1 MRIDINYLCEEIHKA
16 IRKHQILTEGR
27 QAKNRN
33 AAKNYIMQ
41 QLGYS
46 ESGAMK
52 FIGQLKVKIPSVRLQ
67 QEKFLLGVARLF
79 IDGDLS
85 VNDDF
90 KCTNFNQ
97 TLKLIAS
104 DAHVN
109 EYDNNL
115 NGMSADELINRFKNL
130 RVSELSKRKELM
142 GGKRYQ
148 QNREYT
154 IVPINSFEEATK
166 YAKYNEWCVTYSEDM
181 FDDKTCYGA
190 GRFYFCLRNGFENV
204 PKKVGPN
211 APLDAYGLSMIAVS
225 ITMEGEPNSITCRW
239 NHDNG
244 GSDTVM
250 DDEQLS
256 ELLGVNFYS
265 VFKPYTREEL
275 HAKGVILF
283 DEVQEMLDKGVSP
296 NDIFELVGDFNDG
309 YAKVNLNGKWNF
321 INRNNKLLSDTWY
334 DGVKDF
340 FDGCACVMLGDKVN
354 FIDTYG
360 ELISDTWFDG
370 VDNFHNGYVRVL
382 LNNKWNFI
390 DTHGKLLSDTWY
402 DGVDDFYNGYAKVR
416 LGIKWNFI
424 DKNGKCISD
433 TWFDA
438 VYDFYNGYAKV
449 KLNGKWNFINR
460 NNKLLSDTWFDD
472 VYNFSDGYARVKL
485 NRKWNF
491 INRNNKLLSDTWFD
505 GVYNFSDG
513 YAKVELDDKL
523 NLIDRNGKRV
533 SNTWYDW
540 VDDFHDGYARVKLYD
555 KWNLLQTNGKLLSD
569 TWFDEVGD
577 FYDGYAEVKLNDK
590 YFKIDKNGQRV
601 SGM

>member
-1 MRIDINYLCEEIHKA
+1 MIIDINYLCEEIHKA

-27 QAKNRN
+27 QSKNRN
-33 AAKNYIMQ
+33 AAKNYIIQ
-41 QLGYS
+41 ELGYS

-79 IDGDLS
+79 IDGDLR

-115 NGMSADELINRFKNL
+115 NGMSAEELINRFADI
-130 RVSELSKRKELM
+130 RVGELSKRKELM
-142 GGKRYQ
+142 GGKQYRK
-148 QNREYT
+148 NNDYT
-154 IVPINSFEEATK
+154 IVPINSYEEATK

-181 FDDKTCYGA
+181 FDDKTCHGA

-211 APLDAYGLSMIAVS
+211 APLDEYGLSMIAVS

-244 GSDTVM
+244 GSDSVM

-256 ELLGVNFYS
+256 DLLGVNFYN

-283 DEVQEMLDKGVSP
+283 DEVQEMLDKGVSL
-296 NDIFELVGDFNDG
+296 NNIFEFVGDF
-309 YAKVNLNGKWNF
+309 Y
-321 INRNNKLLSDTWY
+321 
-334 DGVKDF
+334 
-340 FDGCACVMLGDKVN
+340 
-354 FIDTYG
+354 
-360 ELISDTWFDG
+360 E
-370 VDNFHNGYVRVL
+370 
-382 LNNKWNFI
+382 
-390 DTHGKLLSDTWY
+390 
-402 DGVDDFYNGYAKVR
+402 
-416 LGIKWNFI
+416 
-424 DKNGKCISD
+424 
-433 TWFDA
+433 
-438 VYDFYNGYAKV
+438 GYAKV

-460 NNKLLSDTWFDD
+460 NNKLLSDTWFDWVD
-472 VYNFSDGYARVKL
+472 SFYYGYAQVRLNYKWNLINQNGKVVSDTWYDCVVNFNDGYANVKL
-485 NRKWNF
+485 NGKWNF
-491 INRNNKLLSDTWFD
+491 I
-505 GVYNFSDG
+505 
-513 YAKVELDDKL
+513 DK
-523 NLIDRNGKRV
+523 
-533 SNTWYDW
+533 
-540 VDDFHDGYARVKLYD
+540 
-555 KWNLLQTNGKLLSD
+555 NGKLLSD
-569 TWFDEVGD
+569 TWFDWVDD
-577 FYDGYAEVKLNDK
+577 FYNGYAKVKLNGK

>member
-1 MRIDINYLCEEIHKA
+1 MRIDINYLCEEIHRA

-27 QAKNRN
+27 QTKNRN

-41 QLGYS
+41 KLGYS
-46 ESGAMK
+46 ESSAMK
-52 FIGQLKVKIPSVRLQ
+52 FIGQLKVKIPSIRLQ

-85 VNDDF
+85 ANDDF

-115 NGMSADELINRFKNL
+115 NGMSAYELINRFADV
-130 RVSELSKRKELM
+130 RVGELSKRKELM
-142 GGKRYQ
+142 GGKQYRK
-148 QNREYT
+148 NNNYT
-154 IVPINSFEEATK
+154 IVPINSYEEATK
-166 YAKYNEWCVTYSEDM
+166 YAKYNDWCVTYSEDM
-181 FDDKTCYGA
+181 FDDKTCNGA

-244 GSDTVM
+244 GSDNVM

-256 ELLGVNFYS
+256 DLLGVNFYN

-283 DEVQEMLDKGVSP
+283 DEVQPMLDNGVSP
-296 NDIFELVGDFNDG
+296 TDIFEFVGGFNDG
-309 YAKVNLNGKWNF
+309 YA
-321 INRNNKLLSDTWY
+321 
-334 DGVKDF
+334 
-340 FDGCACVMLGDKVN
+340 M
-354 FIDTYG
+354 
-360 ELISDTWFDG
+360 
-370 VDNFHNGYVRVL
+370 
-382 LNNKWNFI
+382 
-390 DTHGKLLSDTWY
+390 
-402 DGVDDFYNGYAKVR
+402 
-416 LGIKWNFI
+416 
-424 DKNGKCISD
+424 
-433 TWFDA
+433 
-438 VYDFYNGYAKV
+438 
-449 KLNGKWNFINR
+449 
-460 NNKLLSDTWFDD
+460 
-472 VYNFSDGYARVKL
+472 VKL

-505 GVYNFSDG
+505 GVDNFYDG
-513 YAKVELDDKL
+513 YAKVQSGNKW
-523 NLIDRNGKRV
+523 NLIDKNGKCI
-533 SNTWYDW
+533 
-540 VDDFHDGYARVKLYD
+540 
-555 KWNLLQTNGKLLSD
+555 SD
-569 TWFDEVGD
+569 TWFDWVEDFYNGYVRVLLNNKWNFIDTHGKLISD
-577 FYDGYAEVKLNDK
+577 TWFDDVDNFYDGYAKVQSGNKWNLIDTHGKCISDTWFDLVLNFHNGYANVKLNDK
-590 YFKIDKNGQRV
+590 FFKIDKNGQRV

>member
-1 MRIDINYLCEEIHKA
+1 MIIDINYLCEEIHRA
-16 IRKHQILTEGR
+16 IRKHQILTEGKLT
-27 QAKNRN
+27 KNRN

-46 ESGAMK
+46 ESKAMQ

-85 VNDDF
+85 VDDDF

-115 NGMSADELINRFKNL
+115 NGMSAEELINRFKNL
-130 RVSELSKRKELM
+130 RVGELSKRKELM
-142 GGKRYQ
+142 GGKQYQ

-154 IVPINSFEEATK
+154 IVPINSYKEATK
-166 YAKYNEWCVTYSEDM
+166 YAKYNDWCVTYSEKM
-181 FDDKTCYGA
+181 FDDKTCHGA

-225 ITMEGEPNSITCRW
+225 VTMEGEPNSITCRW

-244 GSDTVM
+244 GSDSVM

-256 ELLGVNFYS
+256 ELLGVNFYN

-275 HAKGVILF
+275 HAKGFILL
-283 DEVQEMLDKGVSP
+283 DEVQEMLDNGVSL
-296 NDIFELVGDFNDG
+296 NDIFEFVGDFYEG
-309 YAKVNLNGKWNF
+309 YAKVN
-321 INRNNKLLSDTWY
+321 
-334 DGVKDF
+334 
-340 FDGCACVMLGDKVN
+340 
-354 FIDTYG
+354 
-360 ELISDTWFDG
+360 
-370 VDNFHNGYVRVL
+370 
-382 LNNKWNFI
+382 
-390 DTHGKLLSDTWY
+390 
-402 DGVDDFYNGYAKVR
+402 
-416 LGIKWNFI
+416 
-424 DKNGKCISD
+424 
-433 TWFDA
+433 
-438 VYDFYNGYAKV
+438 
-449 KLNGKWNFINR
+449 
-460 NNKLLSDTWFDD
+460 
-472 VYNFSDGYARVKL
+472 L

-505 GVYNFSDG
+505 WVDSFYYGYAQVRLNNKWNLINQNGKVVSDTWYDWVVNFYEG
-513 YAKVELDDKL
+513 YAKVELGNKY
-523 NLIDRNGKRV
+523 NFINQNGKCI
-533 SNTWYDW
+533 SDTWFDW
-540 VDDFHDGYARVKLYD
+540 VDDFDDGYAK
-555 KWNLLQTNGKLLSD
+555 
-569 TWFDEVGD
+569 
-577 FYDGYAEVKLNDK
+577 VKLNGK
-590 YFKIDKNGQRV
+590 FFKIDKNGQRV

>member
-27 QAKNRN
+27 QTKNRN

-41 QLGYS
+41 KLGYS
-46 ESGAMK
+46 ESDAMQ

-79 IDGDLS
+79 IDGELR

-115 NGMSADELINRFKNL
+115 NGISAEELINRFADV
-130 RVSELSKRKELM
+130 RVGELSKRKELM
-142 GGKRYQ
+142 GGKQYH

-154 IVPINSFEEATK
+154 IVPINSYEEATK

-181 FDDKTCYGA
+181 FDDKTCHGA

-244 GSDTVM
+244 GSDSVM

-256 ELLGVNFYS
+256 DLLGVNFYN

-283 DEVQEMLDKGVSP
+283 DEVQPMLDNGVP
-296 NDIFELVGDFNDG
+296 RDEIFDYFDYFYNDC
-309 YAKVNLNGKWNF
+309 AKVK
-321 INRNNKLLSDTWY
+321 
-334 DGVKDF
+334 
-340 FDGCACVMLGDKVN
+340 
-354 FIDTYG
+354 
-360 ELISDTWFDG
+360 
-370 VDNFHNGYVRVL
+370 

-390 DTHGKLLSDTWY
+390 NTNHKLLSDTWFDY
-402 DGVDDFYNGYAKVR
+402 IDVFSDGYAKVR
-416 LGIKWNFI
+416 LNNKWNFI

-433 TWFDA
+433 TWFD
-438 VYDFYNGYAKV
+438 VIFNFINGYAKV
-449 KLNGKWNFINR
+449 KLDDKWNFINQ
-460 NNKLLSDTWFDD
+460 NGKCISDTWFDWVD
-472 VYNFSDGYARVKL
+472 NFVNGYAIVKL
-485 NRKWNF
+485 DNKWNLIDTHGKCISDTWFDWVHNFYEGCAAVYLDDKWNF
-491 INRNNKLLSDTWFD
+491 INKNGKLISDTWFD
-505 GVYNFSDG
+505 WVYDFYHG
-513 YAKVELDDKL
+513 YAKVEIDDKWFK
-523 NLIDRNGKRV
+523 IDANG
-533 SNTWYDW
+533 
-540 VDDFHDGYARVKLYD
+540 KLYD
-555 KWNLLQTNGKLLSD
+555 ERQW
-569 TWFDEVGD
+569 
-577 FYDGYAEVKLNDK
+577 
-590 YFKIDKNGQRV
+590 
-601 SGM
+601 

>member
-1 MRIDINYLCEEIHKA
+1 MIIDINYLCEEIHKA

-27 QAKNRN
+27 QSKNRN

-46 ESGAMK
+46 ESDAMK

-85 VNDDF
+85 VDDDF

-115 NGMSADELINRFKNL
+115 NGMSADELINRFADV
-130 RVSELSKRKELM
+130 RVGELSKRKELM
-142 GGKRYQ
+142 GGKQYH

-154 IVPINSFEEATK
+154 IVPINSYEEATK

-181 FDDKTCYGA
+181 FDDKTCHGA

-204 PKKVGPN
+204 QKKVGPN
-211 APLDAYGLSMIAVS
+211 APLDEYGLSMIAVS

-244 GSDTVM
+244 GSDSVM

-256 ELLGVNFYS
+256 DLLGVNFYS

-283 DEVQEMLDKGVSP
+283 DEVQPMLDNGVP
-296 NDIFELVGDFNDG
+296 PADIFEEIYDFDDCYEMVNLND
-309 YAKVNLNGKWNF
+309 KVNL
-321 INRNNKLLSDTWY
+321 
-334 DGVKDF
+334 
-340 FDGCACVMLGDKVN
+340 
-354 FIDTYG
+354 
-360 ELISDTWFDG
+360 
-370 VDNFHNGYVRVL
+370 
-382 LNNKWNFI
+382 
-390 DTHGKLLSDTWY
+390 
-402 DGVDDFYNGYAKVR
+402 
-416 LGIKWNFI
+416 
-424 DKNGKCISD
+424 
-433 TWFDA
+433 
-438 VYDFYNGYAKV
+438 
-449 KLNGKWNFINR
+449 INR
-460 NNKLLSDTWFDD
+460 NNKLLSDTWFDE
-472 VYNFSDGYARVKL
+472 VKEFLDGYAGVNL
-485 NRKWNF
+485 GNKWNF
-491 INRNNKLLSDTWFD
+491 INNYGKIISDTWYD
-505 GVYNFSDG
+505 WVYNFDDG
-513 YAKVELDDKL
+513 YARVELDDKL

-533 SNTWYDW
+533 SNTWFDW
-540 VDDFHDGYARVKLYD
+540 VDDFHDGYARVRLYD

-569 TWFDEVGD
+569 TWFDLVDD
-577 FYDGYAEVKLNDK
+577 FYDGYAKVELNGKL
-590 YFKIDKNGQRV
+590 FKIDKNGQRV

>member
-1 MRIDINYLCEEIHKA
+1 MRIDINYLCEEIHRA

-41 QLGYS
+41 KLGYS
-46 ESGAMK
+46 ESDAMQ

-79 IDGDLS
+79 IDGELR

-115 NGMSADELINRFKNL
+115 NGMSADELINRFADV
-130 RVSELSKRKELM
+130 RVGELSKRKELM
-142 GGKRYQ
+142 GGKHYQ
-148 QNREYT
+148 QNRQYT
-154 IVPINSFEEATK
+154 IVPINSYEEATK
-166 YAKYNEWCVTYSEDM
+166 YAKYNEWCVTYSEEM
-181 FDDKTCYGA
+181 FDDKTCNGA

-211 APLDAYGLSMIAVS
+211 APLDEYGLSMIAVS

-244 GSDTVM
+244 GSDNVM

-256 ELLGVNFYS
+256 DLLGVNFYS

-296 NDIFELVGDFNDG
+296 TDIFEFVGDFNDG
-309 YAKVNLNGKWNF
+309 YAKV
-321 INRNNKLLSDTWY
+321 T
-334 DGVKDF
+334 
-340 FDGCACVMLGDKVN
+340 
-354 FIDTYG
+354 
-360 ELISDTWFDG
+360 
-370 VDNFHNGYVRVL
+370 

-390 DTHGKLLSDTWY
+390 T
-402 DGVDDFYNGYAKVR
+402 
-416 LGIKWNFI
+416 
-424 DKNGKCISD
+424 
-433 TWFDA
+433 
-438 VYDFYNGYAKV
+438 
-449 KLNGKWNFINR
+449 
-460 NNKLLSDTWFDD
+460 
-472 VYNFSDGYARVKL
+472 
-485 NRKWNF
+485 
-491 INRNNKLLSDTWFD
+491 RNNKLLSDTWFD
-505 GVYNFSDG
+505 GVYNFSNGCAGIWLGGKFNFIDTYGEFISDTWFEDIGDFSDG
-513 YAKVELDDKL
+513 YAKVKL
-523 NLIDRNGKRV
+523 NNKWNFINRNNKLL
-533 SNTWYDW
+533 SDIWFDW
-540 VDDFHDGYARVKLYD
+540 VYTFSDGYAKVNLNG
-555 KWNLLQTNGKLLSD
+555 KWNFINTDGKIISNIWFDKIQYFVNGHVMLNNKWYVIDTNGKL
-569 TWFDEVGD
+569 
-577 FYDGYAEVKLNDK
+577 YAKRPE
-590 YFKIDKNGQRV
+590 
-601 SGM
+601 

>member
-1 MRIDINYLCEEIHKA
+1 MRIDINYLCEEIHRA
-16 IRKHQILTEGR
+16 ILKHQILTEGR
-27 QAKNRN
+27 QTKNRN

-46 ESGAMK
+46 ESDAMK

-79 IDGDLS
+79 IDRDLS

-115 NGMSADELINRFKNL
+115 NGMSAEELINRFADV
-130 RVSELSKRKELM
+130 RVGELSKRKELM
-142 GGKRYQ
+142 GGKQYRK
-148 QNREYT
+148 NNNYT
-154 IVPINSFEEATK
+154 IVPINSYEEATK

-181 FDDKTCYGA
+181 FDDKTCHGA

-244 GSDTVM
+244 GSDSVM

-256 ELLGVNFYS
+256 DLLGVNFYN

-283 DEVQEMLDKGVSP
+283 DEVQEVLDNGVSP
-296 NDIFELVGDFNDG
+296 NKIFEYVGCFYDDC
-309 YAKVNLNGKWNF
+309 ARVELNNKLNF

-334 DGVKDF
+334 D
-340 FDGCACVMLGDKVN
+340 
-354 FIDTYG
+354 
-360 ELISDTWFDG
+360 W
-370 VDNFHNGYVRVL
+370 
-382 LNNKWNFI
+382 
-390 DTHGKLLSDTWY
+390 
-402 DGVDDFYNGYAKVR
+402 VDDFYDGYAKV
-416 LGIKWNFI
+416 N
-424 DKNGKCISD
+424 
-433 TWFDA
+433 
-438 VYDFYNGYAKV
+438 
-449 KLNGKWNFINR
+449 LNGKWN
-460 NNKLLSDTWFDD
+460 L
-472 VYNFSDGYARVKL
+472 
-485 NRKWNF
+485 

-505 GVYNFSDG
+505 GVYNFYNG
-513 YAKVELDDKL
+513 YAKVKL
-523 NLIDRNGKRV
+523 NNKWNFIDKNGKCI
-533 SNTWYDW
+533 SDTWYDD
-540 VDDFHDGYARVKLYD
+540 VYYFDDGYATVR
-555 KWNLLQTNGKLLSD
+555 
-569 TWFDEVGD
+569 
-577 FYDGYAEVKLNDK
+577 LNDK
-590 YFKIDKNGQRV
+590 FFKIDKNGQRV

>member
-27 QAKNRN
+27 QTKNRN

-46 ESGAMK
+46 ESDAMK

-79 IDGDLS
+79 IDGDLR

-115 NGMSADELINRFKNL
+115 NGMSADDLINRFADV
-130 RVSELSKRKELM
+130 RVGELSKRKELM
-142 GGKRYQ
+142 GGKQYRK
-148 QNREYT
+148 NNNYT
-154 IVPINSFEEATK
+154 IVPINSYEEATK
-166 YAKYNEWCVTYSEDM
+166 YAKYNEWCVTYSEEM
-181 FDDKTCYGA
+181 FDDKTCHGA

-211 APLDAYGLSMIAVS
+211 APLDEYGLSMIAVS

-244 GSDTVM
+244 GSDSVM

-256 ELLGVNFYS
+256 ELLGVNFYN

-283 DEVQEMLDKGVSP
+283 DEVQPMLDNGVSP
-296 NDIFELVGDFNDG
+296 TDIFELVGDFNDG
-309 YAKVNLNGKWNF
+309 YA
-321 INRNNKLLSDTWY
+321 
-334 DGVKDF
+334 
-340 FDGCACVMLGDKVN
+340 M
-354 FIDTYG
+354 
-360 ELISDTWFDG
+360 
-370 VDNFHNGYVRVL
+370 
-382 LNNKWNFI
+382 
-390 DTHGKLLSDTWY
+390 
-402 DGVDDFYNGYAKVR
+402 
-416 LGIKWNFI
+416 
-424 DKNGKCISD
+424 
-433 TWFDA
+433 
-438 VYDFYNGYAKV
+438 
-449 KLNGKWNFINR
+449 
-460 NNKLLSDTWFDD
+460 
-472 VYNFSDGYARVKL
+472 VKL

-505 GVYNFSDG
+505 WVEFFYNG
-513 YAKVELDDKL
+513 YAQVRLNNKWNLIKQNGKVVSDTWFDRVGNFNNGYANVKL
-523 NLIDRNGKRV
+523 N
-533 SNTWYDW
+533 
-540 VDDFHDGYARVKLYD
+540 D
-555 KWNLLQTNGKLLSD
+555 KWNLIDKNGKVVSDTWFDRVGNCNYGWAKVRLNSKWNLLKTNGKLLSD
-569 TWFDEVGD
+569 TWFDEVKDFYNGYAAVQLGD
-577 FYDGYAEVKLNDK
+577 KWNFVDTNGKLISNTWFDRVGNFNDGCANVKLNGKWYLINQNGKVVSDTWYDWVDYFHNGYAKVRLNNKWNFVDKNGKLISNMWFDGVDNFYDGYATVGLNGK

>member
-1 MRIDINYLCEEIHKA
+1 MIIDINYLCEEIHKA

-41 QLGYS
+41 QFGYS
-46 ESGAMK
+46 ESDAMK

-79 IDGDLS
+79 IDGELS
-85 VNDDF
+85 VDDYF

-115 NGMSADELINRFKNL
+115 NGMSADELINRFADV
-130 RVSELSKRKELM
+130 RVGELSKRKELM
-142 GGKRYQ
+142 GGKQYH

-154 IVPINSFEEATK
+154 IVPINSYEEATK

-181 FDDKTCYGA
+181 FDDKTSNGA
-190 GRFYFCLRNGFENV
+190 GRFYFCLQNGFENV

-211 APLDAYGLSMIAVS
+211 APLDEYGLSMIAVS

-244 GSDTVM
+244 GSDSVM

-256 ELLGVNFYS
+256 ELLGVNFYN

-283 DEVQEMLDKGVSP
+283 DEVQPMLDNGVSP
-296 NDIFELVGDFNDG
+296 KDIFEFVGGFNDG
-309 YAKVNLNGKWNF
+309 YAKVN
-321 INRNNKLLSDTWY
+321 
-334 DGVKDF
+334 
-340 FDGCACVMLGDKVN
+340 
-354 FIDTYG
+354 
-360 ELISDTWFDG
+360 
-370 VDNFHNGYVRVL
+370 
-382 LNNKWNFI
+382 
-390 DTHGKLLSDTWY
+390 
-402 DGVDDFYNGYAKVR
+402 
-416 LGIKWNFI
+416 
-424 DKNGKCISD
+424 
-433 TWFDA
+433 
-438 VYDFYNGYAKV
+438 
-449 KLNGKWNFINR
+449 
-460 NNKLLSDTWFDD
+460 
-472 VYNFSDGYARVKL
+472 L

-505 GVYNFSDG
+505 
-513 YAKVELDDKL
+513 
-523 NLIDRNGKRV
+523 
-533 SNTWYDW
+533 W
-540 VDDFHDGYARVKLYD
+540 VDFFYNGYARAK
-555 KWNLLQTNGKLLSD
+555 
-569 TWFDEVGD
+569 VGD
-577 FYDGYAEVKLNDK
+577 KL
-590 YFKIDKNGQRV
+590 FKIYKNGQRV

>member
-1 MRIDINYLCEEIHKA
+1 MIIDINYLCEEIHKA

-27 QAKNRN
+27 QTKNRN

-46 ESGAMK
+46 ESDAMQ

-79 IDGDLS
+79 IDGDLR

-115 NGMSADELINRFKNL
+115 NGMSADDLINRFADI
-130 RVSELSKRKELM
+130 RVGELSKRKELM
-142 GGKRYQ
+142 GGKQYH

-154 IVPINSFEEATK
+154 IVPINSYEEAEK
-166 YAKYNEWCVTYSEDM
+166 YSPYTEWCVTYSEDM
-181 FDDKTCYGA
+181 FDDKTCHGA

-204 PKKVGPN
+204 PKKVGTN
-211 APLDAYGLSMIAVS
+211 APLDEYGLSMIAVS

-244 GSDTVM
+244 GSDSVM

-256 ELLGVNFYS
+256 DLLGVNFYS

-283 DEVQEMLDKGVSP
+283 DEVQEMLDKGVP
-296 NDIFELVGDFNDG
+296 PADIFEEIYGFHDG
-309 YAKVNLNGKWNF
+309 YA
-321 INRNNKLLSDTWY
+321 
-334 DGVKDF
+334 
-340 FDGCACVMLGDKVN
+340 M
-354 FIDTYG
+354 
-360 ELISDTWFDG
+360 
-370 VDNFHNGYVRVL
+370 
-382 LNNKWNFI
+382 
-390 DTHGKLLSDTWY
+390 
-402 DGVDDFYNGYAKVR
+402 
-416 LGIKWNFI
+416 
-424 DKNGKCISD
+424 
-433 TWFDA
+433 
-438 VYDFYNGYAKV
+438 
-449 KLNGKWNFINR
+449 
-460 NNKLLSDTWFDD
+460 
-472 VYNFSDGYARVKL
+472 VKL

-505 GVYNFSDG
+505 WVYNFSDG
-513 YAKVELDDKL
+513 YAKVKL
-523 NLIDRNGKRV
+523 NNKWNFIDTYGKCISDTWFDLVDIFYDGYARVKLDGKWNFINRNNKLL
-533 SNTWYDW
+533 SATWYDW
-540 VDDFHDGYARVKLYD
+540 VDDFYDGYAKVKLNNKWNYIDTNGKCISDTWFDLVDNFDDGYARVKLD
-555 KWNLLQTNGKLLSD
+555 GKL
-569 TWFDEVGD
+569 
-577 FYDGYAEVKLNDK
+577 
-590 YFKIDKNGQRV
+590 FKIDKNGQRV

>member
-1 MRIDINYLCEEIHKA
+1 MS
-16 IRKHQILTEGR
+16 
-27 QAKNRN
+27 KNRN

-41 QLGYS
+41 QLEYS
-46 ESGAMK
+46 ESDAMQ

-79 IDGDLS
+79 IDWELD
-85 VNDDF
+85 VNDVF

-97 TLKLIAS
+97 ALKLIAS

-109 EYDNNL
+109 EYNNNL
-115 NGMSADELINRFKNL
+115 NGMSADELINRFADV
-130 RVSELSKRKELM
+130 RVGELSKRKELM
-142 GGKRYQ
+142 GGKQYQ

-154 IVPINSFEEATK
+154 IVPINSYEEATK
-166 YAKYNEWCVTYSEDM
+166 YAKYNDWCVTYSEQM
-181 FDDKTCYGA
+181 FDDKTCHGA

-244 GSDTVM
+244 GSDSVM

-283 DEVQEMLDKGVSP
+283 DEVQPMLDNGVSP
-296 NDIFELVGDFNDG
+296 TDIFELVGDFNDG
-309 YAKVNLNGKWNF
+309 YAK
-321 INRNNKLLSDTWY
+321 
-334 DGVKDF
+334 
-340 FDGCACVMLGDKVN
+340 
-354 FIDTYG
+354 
-360 ELISDTWFDG
+360 
-370 VDNFHNGYVRVL
+370 
-382 LNNKWNFI
+382 
-390 DTHGKLLSDTWY
+390 
-402 DGVDDFYNGYAKVR
+402 
-416 LGIKWNFI
+416 
-424 DKNGKCISD
+424 
-433 TWFDA
+433 
-438 VYDFYNGYAKV
+438 
-449 KLNGKWNFINR
+449 
-460 NNKLLSDTWFDD
+460 
-472 VYNFSDGYARVKL
+472 VKL

-505 GVYNFSDG
+505 FARYFSNGCAGIKLGGKFNFIDTYGMFISDTWYDGGYDFFNG

-533 SNTWYDW
+533 SNTWYNW
-540 VDDFHDGYARVKLYD
+540 VDYFHNGYAKVRLKN
-555 KWNLLQTNGKLLSD
+555 KWNFVDTNGKLISD
-569 TWFDEVGD
+569 IWFDWVGD
-577 FYDGYAEVKLNDK
+577 FHNGYASGEVGSKYYYIDTNGKLYDEK
-590 YFKIDKNGQRV
+590 PK
-601 SGM
+601 

>member
-1 MRIDINYLCEEIHKA
+1 MIIDINYLCEEIHKA
-16 IRKHQILTEGR
+16 IRKHKILTEGR

-41 QLGYS
+41 QLEYS
-46 ESGAMK
+46 ESDAMQ

-79 IDGDLS
+79 IDGELS

-115 NGMSADELINRFKNL
+115 NGMSAEELINRFADI
-130 RVSELSKRKELM
+130 RVGELSKRKELM
-142 GGKRYQ
+142 GGKQYRK
-148 QNREYT
+148 NNNYT
-154 IVPINSFEEATK
+154 IVPINSYEEATK

-181 FDDKTCYGA
+181 FDDKTCHGA

-204 PKKVGPN
+204 PKKTGPN
-211 APLDAYGLSMIAVS
+211 TPLDAYGLSMIAVS

-244 GSDTVM
+244 GSDSVM

-256 ELLGVNFYS
+256 DLLGVNFYN

-283 DEVQEMLDKGVSP
+283 DEVQPMLDNGVSP
-296 NDIFELVGDFNDG
+296 KDIFEFVGYFNDG
-309 YAKVNLNGKWNF
+309 YAMVKLNRKWNF
-321 INRNNKLLSDTWY
+321 ININNKLLSDTWF
-334 DGVKDF
+334 DGVYDF
-340 FDGCACVMLGDKVN
+340 YDGCAGIRLGGKFN

-360 ELISDTWFDG
+360 M
-370 VDNFHNGYVRVL
+370 
-382 LNNKWNFI
+382 FI
-390 DTHGKLLSDTWY
+390 SDTWY
-402 DGVDDFYNGYAKVR
+402 DDG
-416 LGIKWNFI
+416 
-424 DKNGKCISD
+424 
-433 TWFDA
+433 
-438 VYDFYNGYAKV
+438 YDFVNGYAKV

-460 NNKLLSDTWFDD
+460 NNKLFSDTWFDWVD
-472 VYNFSDGYARVKL
+472 YFHNGYATVKL
-485 NRKWNF
+485 DGKWNF
-491 INRNNKLLSDTWFD
+491 INRSNKLLSDTWYDWIDYFHND
-505 GVYNFSDG
+505 
-513 YAKVELDDKL
+513 YAKVKLDGKW

-533 SNTWYDW
+533 SNKWYDW
-540 VDDFHDGYARVKLYD
+540 IDYFHNGYASVKLD
-555 KWNLLQTNGKLLSD
+555 GKFNFIDTHGKLISD
-569 TWFDEVGD
+569 TWFDDVD
-577 FYDGYAEVKLNDK
+577 KFYDGYASVRLDGKF
-590 YFKIDKNGQRV
+590 FKIDKNGQRV

>member
-1 MRIDINYLCEEIHKA
+1 
-16 IRKHQILTEGR
+16 
-27 QAKNRN
+27 
-33 AAKNYIMQ
+33 MQ

-79 IDGDLS
+79 IDWELD
-85 VNDDF
+85 VNDVF

-97 TLKLIAS
+97 ALKLIAS

-115 NGMSADELINRFKNL
+115 NGMSADELINRFEDV
-130 RVSELSKRKELM
+130 RVGELSKRKELM
-142 GGKRYQ
+142 GVKQYQ

-154 IVPINSFEEATK
+154 IMPINSYEEATK
-166 YAKYNEWCVTYSEDM
+166 YAKYNEWCVTYSEQM
-181 FDDKTCYGA
+181 FDDKTCNGA

-211 APLDAYGLSMIAVS
+211 APLDEYGLSMIAVS
-225 ITMEGEPNSITCRW
+225 VTMEGEPNSITCRW

-244 GSDTVM
+244 GSDSVM

-256 ELLGVNFYS
+256 DLLGVNFYN

-296 NDIFELVGDFNDG
+296 NDIFELVGDFYEG
-309 YAKVNLNGKWNF
+309 YANVNLNGKWNF

-334 DGVKDF
+334 DGVNIF
-340 FDGCACVMLGDKVN
+340 SDGCACVMLGDKVN

-360 ELISDTWFDG
+360 E
-370 VDNFHNGYVRVL
+370 
-382 LNNKWNFI
+382 FI
-390 DTHGKLLSDTWY
+390 SDTWY
-402 DGVDDFYNGYAKVR
+402 DGGYVFLNGYAKVELDDKLNLIDRNGKCVSDTWFDDVYYFADGYAKVR
-416 LGIKWNFI
+416 LGNKWNFI

-433 TWFDA
+433 TWFDW
-438 VYDFYNGYAKV
+438 VDYFG
-449 KLNGKWNFINR
+449 
-460 NNKLLSDTWFDD
+460 
-472 VYNFSDGYARVKL
+472 
-485 NRKWNF
+485 
-491 INRNNKLLSDTWFD
+491 
-505 GVYNFSDG
+505 DG

-523 NLIDRNGKRV
+523 NLIDRNGKCV
-533 SNTWYDW
+533 SNTWFDEICY
-540 VDDFHDGYARVKLYD
+540 FCNGYARVKLNR
-555 KWNLLQTNGKLLSD
+555 KWNFIDTIGKCVSD
-569 TWFDEVGD
+569 TWYDWVYCFI
-577 FYDGYAEVKLNDK
+577 DGYARVILSNKEFKLDT
-590 YFKIDKNGQRV
+590 NGNLYD
-601 SGM
+601 

>member
-16 IRKHQILTEGR
+16 IRKHQIITEGR
-27 QAKNRN
+27 QTKNRN

-46 ESGAMK
+46 ESDAMQ

-85 VNDDF
+85 VDDDF

-115 NGMSADELINRFKNL
+115 NGMSADELINRFADI
-130 RVSELSKRKELM
+130 RVGELSKRKELM
-142 GGKRYQ
+142 GGKQYH

-154 IVPINSFEEATK
+154 IVPINSYEEATK
-166 YAKYNEWCVTYSEDM
+166 YAKYNEWCVTYSEKM
-181 FDDKTCYGA
+181 FDDKTCNGA

-244 GSDTVM
+244 GSDSVM

-256 ELLGVNFYS
+256 DLLGVNFYS

-283 DEVQEMLDKGVSP
+283 DEVQPMLDNGVQP
-296 NDIFELVGDFNDG
+296 VDIFEEIYGFRDG
-309 YAKVNLNGKWNF
+309 YSMVKLNRKRNF
-321 INRNNKLLSDTWY
+321 INRNNK
-334 DGVKDF
+334 
-340 FDGCACVMLGDKVN
+340 
-354 FIDTYG
+354 
-360 ELISDTWFDG
+360 LISDTWFDG
-370 VDNFHNGYVRVL
+370 VG
-382 LNNKWNFI
+382 
-390 DTHGKLLSDTWY
+390 
-402 DGVDDFYNGYAKVR
+402 
-416 LGIKWNFI
+416 
-424 DKNGKCISD
+424 
-433 TWFDA
+433 
-438 VYDFYNGYAKV
+438 
-449 KLNGKWNFINR
+449 
-460 NNKLLSDTWFDD
+460 
-472 VYNFSDGYARVKL
+472 NFSDGYARVKL
-485 NRKWNF
+485 DYKYNFIDTNGKLISDTWYDWIDNFFDGYAGVNLGDKWNF
-491 INRNNKLLSDTWFD
+491 INTDGKIISDTWYD
-505 GVYNFSDG
+505 RVYDFYDG
-513 YAKVELDDKL
+513 YAKVRLDNKWNFIDNNGKRVSDTWYDDVYNFYDGYAIVQLDDKL
-523 NLIDRNGKRV
+523 NFIDTHGKCI
-533 SNTWYDW
+533 SDTWYDW
-540 VDDFHDGYARVKLYD
+540 VDDFYNGYAYVKL
-555 KWNLLQTNGKLLSD
+555 NGKL
-569 TWFDEVGD
+569 
-577 FYDGYAEVKLNDK
+577 
-590 YFKIDKNGQRV
+590 FKIDKNGQRV

>member
-27 QAKNRN
+27 QTKNRN

-41 QLGYS
+41 QFGYS
-46 ESGAMK
+46 ESDAMQ

-85 VNDDF
+85 VDDYF

-115 NGMSADELINRFKNL
+115 NGMSAEELINRFADI
-130 RVSELSKRKELM
+130 RVGELSKRKELM
-142 GGKRYQ
+142 GGKQYH

-154 IVPINSFEEATK
+154 IVPINSYEEATK
-166 YAKYNEWCVTYSEDM
+166 YAKYNDWCVTYSEEM
-181 FDDKTCYGA
+181 FDDKTCNGA

-211 APLDAYGLSMIAVS
+211 APLDEYGLSMIAVS

-244 GSDTVM
+244 GSDSVM

-256 ELLGVNFYS
+256 ELLGVNFYN

-275 HAKGVILF
+275 HEKGFILF
-283 DEVQEMLDKGVSP
+283 DEVQPMLDKGVP
-296 NDIFELVGDFNDG
+296 PADIFEDMG
-309 YAKVNLNGKWNF
+309 NF
-321 INRNNKLLSDTWY
+321 Y
-334 DGVKDF
+334 DG
-340 FDGCACVMLGDKVN
+340 C
-354 FIDTYG
+354 
-360 ELISDTWFDG
+360 
-370 VDNFHNGYVRVL
+370 
-382 LNNKWNFI
+382 
-390 DTHGKLLSDTWY
+390 
-402 DGVDDFYNGYAKVR
+402 
-416 LGIKWNFI
+416 
-424 DKNGKCISD
+424 
-433 TWFDA
+433 
-438 VYDFYNGYAKV
+438 
-449 KLNGKWNFINR
+449 
-460 NNKLLSDTWFDD
+460 
-472 VYNFSDGYARVKL
+472 ARVKL

-505 GVYNFSDG
+505 WVY
-513 YAKVELDDKL
+513 
-523 NLIDRNGKRV
+523 
-533 SNTWYDW
+533 
-540 VDDFHDGYARVKLYD
+540 DFHNGYTFVRLGD
-555 KWNLLQTNGKLLSD
+555 KVNFIDTYGAFISD

-577 FYDGYAEVKLNDK
+577 FYYGYAKVKLNRKWNFIDKNGKCISDTWYDGVNNFYGGYARVKLNDK
-590 YFKIDKNGQRV
+590 YYYIDTNGNLHNEKPK
-601 SGM
+601 